1 MHRFLDR
8 RIKAAQDT
16 GEEISLVFFD
26 MDKFKQ
32 VVDTHGH
39 QLGAKVLRE
48 VAQTVNQV
56 LDEGDRIVRYGGD
69 EFVVVLPGQGRA
81 ASMAKTERVREAI
94 FSTPFLA
101 DENIHIRVT
110 ASFGLALFPEDART
124 MKQLLLAADQCLFQS
139 KHAGRNRISVPS
151 QTRMAA

>member
-1 MHRFLDR
+1 M
-8 RIKAAQDT
+8 
-16 GEEISLVFFD
+16 
-26 MDKFKQ
+26 
-32 VVDTHGH
+32 VDTHGH